1 MITCKL
7 DYMMFERLCRT
18 AANFDNNNDN
28 YISLLYDVYEHY
40 DIGYAA
46 EFFDR
51 LFKFTK
57 YYKNIYELIEDNSL
71 KDYIIYKEEPE
82 TKEPTDEIDIM
93 KTYENIQ
100 KYCAEFQFY
109 GDEYRGYITY

>member
-18 AANFDNNNDN
+18 AAYFDNDNDD
-28 YISLLYDVYEHY
+28 YISLLYDVYENS
-40 DIGYAA
+40 DIGDAA
-46 EFFDR
+46 AFFDN
-51 LFKFTK
+51 LFQYTK
-57 YYKNIYELIEDNSL
+57 YYENFYEFVEDNSL
-71 KDYIIYKEEPE
+71 KDYIIYKDDTE
-82 TKEPTDEIDIM
+82 TKEPTDEIDIE

-100 KYCAEFQFY
+100 DNYEEIQFY